1 MRRRLYVLAL
11 AAALVVAAAPARA
24 YADGFFSPWVGV
36 NFAND
41 PGDGRGSFGFTAG
54 SMGGGV
60 IGGEFDL
67 GYSPN
72 FFGESAVFGDN
83 NVLNI
88 MGNVIVGVPIGGQR
102 GAGLRPYVT
111 GGLGLI
117 RSVVK
122 GPANVLDVKNNDLGF
137 NLGGGVMG
145 YFNNHI
151 GLRGDLRFL
160 RTFNTDDTTGNP
172 LDFNLGT
179 FDFWRG
185 SVGIVLR

>member
-1 MRRRLYVLAL
+1 
-11 AAALVVAAAPARA
+11 
-24 YADGFFSPWVGV
+24 
-36 NFAND
+36 
-41 PGDGRGSFGFTAG
+41 
-54 SMGGGV
+54 
-60 IGGEFDL
+60 
-67 GYSPN
+67 
-72 FFGESAVFGDN
+72 VFGNN

-111 GGLGLI
+111 GGIGLI
-117 RSVVK
+117 RSVVE
-122 GPANVLDVKNNDLGF
+122 GPANILDVKNNDLGF

-145 YFNNHI
+145 FFNNHV
-151 GLRGDLRFL
+151 GLRGDLRYL
-160 RTFNTDDTTGNP
+160 RTFNTDETTANP